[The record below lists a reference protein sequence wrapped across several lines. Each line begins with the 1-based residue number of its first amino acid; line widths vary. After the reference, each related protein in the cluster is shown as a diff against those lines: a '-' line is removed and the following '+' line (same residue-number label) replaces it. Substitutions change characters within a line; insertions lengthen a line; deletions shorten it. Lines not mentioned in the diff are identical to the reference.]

1 MEYKLNFPFT
11 NEVKRGTVDKQY
23 KKVVE
28 EVAEVHDAYDETGS
42 VNEHMLEEC
51 MDLLHAAEGLL
62 AMALRE
68 HLNTSCPSVTN
79 DKERMHSST
88 MFNALMNATFNKV
101 LFKNY
106 SRGYYEGL
114 GRMVDHDNRIHMFI
128 NADKINYWSEQCEKF
143 MDFETIEEND
153 GDEEEE

>member
-11 NEVKRGTVDKQY
+11 NEIKTSTADKQY

-28 EVAEVHDAYDETGS
+28 EITEVHDAYDETSS

-62 AMALRE
+62 AVALKE
-68 HLNTSCPSVTN
+68 YLIASCPTISN
-79 DKERMHSST
+79 DREKMHSST
-88 MFNALMNATFNKV
+88 MFNVLMNEMYNKV

-106 SRGYYEGL
+106 SRGYYEGI
-114 GRMVDHDNRIHMFI
+114 GRMIDHDNKIHMFI
-128 NADKINYWSEQCEKF
+128 NEDKIKYWSEKYDELV
-143 MDFETIEEND
+143 DFEVEEKD
-153 GDEEEE
+153 YGDEKEE